1 MSNQVSFTPYEIKD
15 CLFDTERTKNLK
27 RAICEQIKEGDVV
40 LEAGGGTG
48 ILSMFALQCGAKHA
62 YIIELSSRFCGR
74 IRAIAKANGF
84 EDKIT
89 IICGDACSTDV
100 PEKVDLYISELLCTG
115 LFFEPQIQAYN
126 NLRRFFKEDTKCI
139 PMGVTSTIALAH
151 ANTQTQGVIIDV
163 DSYVASD
170 VPHEILS
177 EPTEY
182 MEIHFNGQHIN
193 PKICNTGFV
202 SIIVSDY
209 FLCNSVVIST
219 TAKLSPSIIAGA
231 TKFLFNPELIFVKA
245 LDLSSIERTNRS
257 YMQFEIE
264 YVAGCDTLDV
274 KLAVW

>member
-15 CLFDTERTKNLK
+15 CLFDTERTQNLK

-74 IRAIAKANGF
+74 IREIAKANGL
-84 EDKIT
+84 EDRIT
-89 IICGDACSTDV
+89 VICGDACVTDV

-139 PMGVTSTIALAH
+139 PMSVTSTLALAD
-151 ANTQTQGVIIDV
+151 ADTETQGVIIDV

-170 VPHEILS
+170 IPHNIIS
-177 EPTEY
+177 TPTVY
-182 MEIHFNGQHIN
+182 MTREFKGQYVN
-193 PKICNTGFV
+193 PKISYQGTVDMILSGVNV
-202 SIIVSDY
+202 
-209 FLCNSVVIST
+209 CNSVIIT
-219 TAKLSPSIIAGA
+219 TGAKLAPSIFAGA
-231 TKFLFNPELIFVKA
+231 TKFLFNPELIFLKA
-245 LDLSSIERTNRS
+245 VGKTPIEIQHSNFTN
-257 YMQFEIE
+257 FAIE
-264 YVAGCDTLDV
+264 YEAGCDTLDV
-274 KLAVW
+274 ELRVW

>member
-27 RAICEQIKEGDVV
+27 RAICEQIKEGDIV

-89 IICGDACSTDV
+89 IICGDACATDV

-139 PMGVTSTIALAH
+139 PMSVTSTIALVDADVD
-151 ANTQTQGVIIDV
+151 TQGVTIDV

-170 VPHEILS
+170 IPHDKL
-177 EPTEY
+177 TEDQQY
-182 MEIHFNGQHIN
+182 MKIIFDGNEVDPRIHDQNSFTMCCTGDVR
-193 PKICNTGFV
+193 CNA
-202 SIIVSDY
+202 I
-209 FLCNSVVIST
+209 VIST
-219 TAKLSPSIIAGA
+219 TAMLSQSIKAGA
-231 TKFLFNPELIFVKA
+231 TKFLFNPELIFLKA
-245 LDLSSIERTNRS
+245 LDLSPVERNAKWTAD
-257 YMQFEIE
+257 YEIE
-264 YVAGCDTLDV
+264 YIAGCDTLDV
-274 KLAVW
+274 ELRVW

>member
-1 MSNQVSFTPYEIKD
+1 MSNQVDFTPYEIKA
-15 CLFDTERTKNLK
+15 CLFDEERTKNLK
-27 RAICEQIKEGDVV
+27 KAICEQIREGDVV

-62 YIIELSSRFCGR
+62 YIIELSPRFCGR

-89 IICGDACSTDV
+89 VICGDACSTDV

-139 PMGVTSTIALAH
+139 PMSVTSTIALAN
-151 ANTQTQGVIIDV
+151 ADESTQGVAIDV

-170 VPHEILS
+170 VLHDRLS
-177 EPTEY
+177 FDEQY
-182 MEIHFNGQHIN
+182 MKIIFDGNEIN
-193 PKICNTGFV
+193 PRIHHRNEFRMFGGDVVCNAV
-202 SIIVSDY
+202 IIT
-209 FLCNSVVIST
+209 T
-219 TAKLSPSIIAGA
+219 TAMLSQSIKAGA
-231 TKFLFNPELIFVKA
+231 TKFLFNPELIFLKA
-245 LDLSSIERTNRS
+245 LDLYPIERENGWTAE
-257 YMQFEIE
+257 FEID

>member
-1 MSNQVSFTPYEIKD
+1 MANQVDFTPYEIKA
-15 CLFDTERTKNLK
+15 CLFDEERTKNLK
-27 RAICEQIKEGDVV
+27 KAICEQIREGDVV

-62 YIIELSSRFCGR
+62 YIIELSPRFCGR

-89 IICGDACSTDV
+89 VICGDACSTDV

-139 PMGVTSTIALAH
+139 PISVTSTIALAN
-151 ANTQTQGVIIDV
+151 ADTRTQGVEIDV

-170 VPHEILS
+170 VLHDVLS
-177 EPTEY
+177 YPTVY
-182 MEIHFNGQHIN
+182 MTRDFNGQYVN
-193 PKICNTGFV
+193 PNISHQGEVDITASNIACNAV
-202 SIIVSDY
+202 IIT
-209 FLCNSVVIST
+209 T
-219 TAKLSPSIIAGA
+219 TAKLAPSITAGA
-231 TKFLFNPELIFVKA
+231 TKFLFNPELIFLKGIGVDQLYIKDQNFA
-245 LDLSSIERTNRS
+245 D
-257 YMQFEIE
+257 YEID

-274 KLAVW
+274 KMRVW